1 MASINRKHLDTTTET
16 ALAGRAQQAADQ
28 VRRQILQGQWAAP
41 GQRFAPVR
49 ELALKMGISLVTAHK
64 AVSLLKTQG
73 ILIGD
78 STRRPIVNPELAAEI
93 STISFKTSKRLGMV
107 VTNTASPFYAQL
119 CHYVQQIASRMG
131 HQVLIAS
138 SEYDLQREQRIVQSF
153 LEIGVQ
159 GILASPGVVEQASE
173 IYRPLLN
180 RNDVRLVFVARQ
192 MTDLAVDSV
201 LVHNFL
207 GGTQVVDHLWSL
219 GHRRYGFIGFYS
231 KLVNEQRLAGYRS
244 ALHEKGI
251 ELADSQIVLAT
262 GWQPSAGYQA
272 MDQLMQL
279 PDDQRPT
286 AVFAFHDLLAVG
298 ALRYTQDHG
307 IKVPDQVAIVGFDN
321 LPESRVTQPGLST
334 VDYPIRSMAELAV
347 QMVCQ
352 SPSAR
357 ADREPHTVFLQP
369 KLIVRRSSDP
379 AAPAAALDM
388 DGDYHPP
395 LPPLSAHPSTSL
407 SAPPT
412 ATLVAT

>member
-1 MASINRKHLDTTTET
+1 MATIHPTHLDTKSET

-49 ELALKMGISLVTAHK
+49 ELAQKLGISLVTAHK
-64 AVSLLKTQG
+64 AVSLLKSQG

-93 STISFKTSKRLGMV
+93 SATSFKTSKRLGMV

-131 HQVLIAS
+131 HQVLVAS
-138 SEYDLQREQRIVQSF
+138 SDFDLSREQRIVQSF
-153 LEIGVQ
+153 LDIGVQ
-159 GILASPGVVEQASE
+159 GILASPGVVEDARE

-180 RNDVRLVFVARQ
+180 RHDLRLVFVARQ
-192 MTDLAVDSV
+192 LPDLSTDSV

-219 GHRRYGFIGFYS
+219 GHRKFGFIGFYS
-231 KLVNEQRLAGYRS
+231 KLVNEPRLSGYRS
-244 ALHEKGI
+244 ALHEKGVDLLD
-251 ELADSQIVLAT
+251 EQVVLAT

-272 MDQLMQL
+272 MEQLMQL
-279 PDDQRPT
+279 PADQRPT

-298 ALRYTQDHG
+298 ALRYTQDHS
-307 IKVPDQVAIVGFDN
+307 IKVPDEVAIVGFDN

-352 SPSAR
+352 NPPAHG
-357 ADREPHTVFLQP
+357 DRDPHTVFLQP

-388 DGDYHPP
+388 DGDYHPTA
-395 LPPLSAHPSTSL
+395 LHP
-407 SAPPT
+407 AMENRRMQP
-412 ATLVAT
+412 A